1 MVRHATTRKPQNR
14 LGCGFLLVS
23 AMLTCILLG
32 INGLIVM
39 NVVTAVMPLLSEAM
53 QRPRIAQA
61 VVFLGPVLLLFIE
74 WWICDVALDWLQP
87 QRRRTDPTRK
97 RGSSELQG

>member
-1 MVRHATTRKPQNR
+1 MQRPAVAPPRSR

-23 AMLTCILLG
+23 AVLTCILLG

-39 NVVTAVMPLLSEAM
+39 NVVTAVMPLIAEDM
-53 QRPRIAQA
+53 RNPRYAQA

-87 QRRRTDPTRK
+87 QRHTHPTRK
-97 RGSSELQG
+97 RGLH

>member
-1 MVRHATTRKPQNR
+1 MPRHAAPPKPQSR

-23 AMLTCILLG
+23 TMLTCILLG

-53 QRPRIAQA
+53 QNRRIAQA
-61 VVFLGPVLLLFIE
+61 IVFLGPVLLLFIE
-74 WWICDVALDWLQP
+74 WWVCDVALDWLQP
-87 QRRRTDPTRK
+87 QRRHTNPTRK
-97 RGSSELQG
+97 RGSAP

>member
-1 MVRHATTRKPQNR
+1 MPRPAATPKPQSR

-23 AMLTCILLG
+23 ALLTCILLG

-61 VVFLGPVLLLFIE
+61 VVFLGPVFLLFIE

-87 QRRRTDPTRK
+87 QRRHANPTRK
-97 RGSSELQG
+97 RGTGK